1 MNFDF
6 DLRDLQDFD
15 SECLNEN
22 SKKNIL
28 NIFNLNKYR
37 YLLNILKDVNCDDN
51 SKQKLEEQ
59 RQFLINQ
66 AQLNFKIINSKF
78 SDRIKVGKEYYLCIN
93 KEGENVVS
101 LKENF
106 SDNKSIIIGCYKL
119 NEDLTWDTID

>member
-37 YLLNILKDVNCDDN
+37 YLLNILKDINCDDK
-51 SKQKLEEQ
+51 SKQILEEQ

-78 SDRIKVGKEYYLCIN
+78 SNRIKVGKEYYLCIN
-93 KEGENVVS
+93 QEGENVVS

-106 SDNKSIIIGCYKL
+106 NDNQNIIIGCYKL
-119 NEDLTWDTID
+119 NEDLTWNTID

>member
-15 SECLNEN
+15 SECLDEN
-22 SKKNIL
+22 NKKNIL

-37 YLLNILKDVNCDDN
+37 YLLNILKDINCDDK

-78 SDRIKVGKEYYLCIN
+78 SDRIKIGSEYYLCIDKN
-93 KEGENVVS
+93 GENFVA
-101 LKENF
+101 LKNNF
-106 SDNKSIIIGCYKL
+106 NDFSSIIIGCYKL

>member
-15 SECLNEN
+15 SECLDEN
-22 SKKNIL
+22 NKKNIL

-37 YLLNILKDVNCDDN
+37 YLLNILKDINCDDK

-78 SDRIKVGKEYYLCIN
+78 SDRIKIGSEYYLCIDKN
-93 KEGENVVS
+93 GENFVA
-101 LKENF
+101 LKNNF
-106 SDNKSIIIGCYKL
+106 NDFSSIIIGCYK
-119 NEDLTWDTID
+119 

>member
-37 YLLNILKDVNCDDN
+37 YLLNILKDINLDDKEKEKLN
-51 SKQKLEEQ
+51 IEKQKVIDE
-59 RQFLINQ
+59 

-78 SDRIKVGKEYYLCIN
+78 SDRIKIGSEYYLCIDKN
-93 KEGENVVS
+93 GENFVA
-101 LKENF
+101 LKNNF
-106 SDNKSIIIGCYKL
+106 NDYSSIIIGCYKL
-119 NEDLTWDTID
+119 DEDLTWNTID